1 MKSTEITQSN
11 TSAQQ
16 ILSNLVSV
24 NSKYINFFVG
34 NTTQSGLS
42 LDSIGYEGKTFT
54 ELTQCEVQE
63 LVSDG
68 GFLGIDATSQRVT
81 SFVMNMTGDN
91 VVALQENR
99 SGLAAGFEAAQKVFG
114 RELPDIS
121 IKTQEKSLEIIDAKI
136 AELLK

>member
-1 MKSTEITQSN
+1 LKSTEITQSN

-63 LVSDG
+63 L
-68 GFLGIDATSQRVT
+68 A
-81 SFVMNMTGDN
+81 FVH
-91 VVALQENR
+91 
-99 SGLAAGFEAAQKVFG
+99 
-114 RELPDIS
+114 
-121 IKTQEKSLEIIDAKI
+121 
-136 AELLK
+136 